1 MAEIE
6 QIRVSIKRPK
16 DSLDGK
22 VIGYIRSNPFGLETD
37 YSQVITATLKNHWLP
52 LALFSSGLRGEEL
65 RQIGIWAI
73 GQLEAQISVIRRI
86 CGIVTDPLVVTSNI
100 STPASDIVASDSLSV
115 LGIISGNGQISSTSG
130 NEQISS
136 TDEDDEDDE
145 DDDDEFISPQK
156 NQEMTQIKRMFGWN
170 DQNGV
175 LNE

>member
-22 VIGYIRSNPFGLETD
+22 VVGYIRSNPFGLEAD

-86 CGIVTDPLVVTSNI
+86 CGIVPDPLVVTSNT
-100 STPASDIVASDSLSV
+100 SMQASDIVASDSPSI
-115 LGIISGNGQISSTSG
+115 LGIISADQ
-130 NEQISS
+130 EISS
-136 TDEDDEDDE
+136 TDEEDEEDDD
-145 DDDDEFISPQK
+145 DDDDEFLSSQ
-156 NQEMTQIKRMFGWN
+156 NYQEMTDIKRMFGW
-170 DQNGV
+170 DKQNGG
-175 LNE
+175 

>member
-22 VIGYIRSNPFGLETD
+22 VVGYIRSNPFGLEAD
-37 YSQVITATLKNHWLP
+37 YSQVITTTLKNYWLP

-86 CGIVTDPLVVTSNI
+86 CGIVPDPLVVTSNT
-100 STPASDIVASDSLSV
+100 SMQASDIVVSDSPSL
-115 LGIISGNGQISSTSG
+115 LGIISADQ
-130 NEQISS
+130 QISS
-136 TDEDDEDDE
+136 TDEDDEKDDD
-145 DDDDEFISPQK
+145 DDDDEFLSSQ
-156 NQEMTQIKRMFGWN
+156 NYQEMTDIKRMFGW
-170 DQNGV
+170 DKQNGG
-175 LNE
+175 

>member
-22 VIGYIRSNPFGLETD
+22 VVGYIRSNPFGLEAD

-86 CGIVTDPLVVTSNI
+86 CGIVPDPLVVASNTSMQ
-100 STPASDIVASDSLSV
+100 ASNIVASDSLSV
-115 LGIISGNGQISSTSG
+115 LGITSG
-130 NEQISS
+130 DGQISS
-136 TDEDDEDDE
+136 TDEEDEDHED
-145 DDDDEFISPQK
+145 DDDDEFLSSQ
-156 NQEMTQIKRMFGWN
+156 NYQEMTDIKRMFGW
-170 DQNGV
+170 DKQNGS
-175 LNE
+175 

>member
-22 VIGYIRSNPFGLETD
+22 VVGYIRSNPFGLEAD

-86 CGIVTDPLVVTSNI
+86 CGIVPDPLVVTSNT
-100 STPASDIVASDSLSV
+100 SMQASDISKSDSPSI
-115 LGIISGNGQISSTSG
+115 LGIISADQ
-130 NEQISS
+130 QISS
-136 TDEDDEDDE
+136 TDEDDEED
-145 DDDDEFISPQK
+145 DDDDEFLSSQ
-156 NQEMTQIKRMFGWN
+156 NYQEMTDIKRMFGW
-170 DQNGV
+170 DKQNGG
-175 LNE
+175 

>member
-22 VIGYIRSNPFGLETD
+22 VVGYIRSNPFGLEAD

-73 GQLEAQISVIRRI
+73 SQLEAQISMIRRT
-86 CGIVTDPLVVTSNI
+86 CGIAPDPLVVTSNI
-100 STPASDIVASDSLSV
+100 SMQASNIVASDSLSV
-115 LGIISGNGQISSTSG
+115 LGITSGNGQISST
-130 NEQISS
+130 
-136 TDEDDEDDE
+136 DEEDE
-145 DDDDEFISPQK
+145 DDDDNDEFLDSQ
-156 NQEMTQIKRMFGWN
+156 NYQEMTDIKRMFGW
-170 DQNGV
+170 DKP
-175 LNE
+175 

>member
-22 VIGYIRSNPFGLETD
+22 VVGYIRSNPFGLEAD

-86 CGIVTDPLVVTSNI
+86 CGIVPDPLVVTPNI
-100 STPASDIVASDSLSV
+100 STQASNMVASDSLSV
-115 LGIISGNGQISSTSG
+115 LGIISGN
-130 NEQISS
+130 EQISS
-136 TDEDDEDDE
+136 TEEEDDEDDE

>member
-22 VIGYIRSNPFGLETD
+22 VVGYIRSNPFGLEAD

-73 GQLEAQISVIRRI
+73 SQLEAQISMIRRT
-86 CGIVTDPLVVTSNI
+86 CGIAPDPLVVTSNI
-100 STPASDIVASDSLSV
+100 SMQASNIVASDSLSV
-115 LGIISGNGQISSTSG
+115 LGITSG
-130 NEQISS
+130 DGQISS
-136 TDEDDEDDE
+136 TDEEDEDHED
-145 DDDDEFISPQK
+145 DDDDEFLDSQ
-156 NQEMTQIKRMFGWN
+156 NYQEMTDIKRMFGWN
-170 DQNGV
+170 NQNGG
-175 LNE
+175 